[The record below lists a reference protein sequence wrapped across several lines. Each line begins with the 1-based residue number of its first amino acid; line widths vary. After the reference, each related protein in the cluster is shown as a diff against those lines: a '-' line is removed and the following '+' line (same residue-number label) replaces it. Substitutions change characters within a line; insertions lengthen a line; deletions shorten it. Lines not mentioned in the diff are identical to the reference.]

1 MAEARLT
8 ASRGGNRA
16 AATRL
21 INRINTIVADV
32 AITRAQKIHELQ
44 DKIESLEEKMA
55 TIANIDNAI
64 QDELDP
70 EDVQAEIEAADTN
83 NQPYRDARAG
93 FTFQL
98 KTLQD
103 EEAAANPIL
112 ALVTAPVVPAA
123 AAATPG
129 PSASMLPKL
138 DLPTF

>member
-8 ASRGGNRA
+8 ASHGGNRA

-83 NQPYRDARAG
+83 NQTYRDARAG

-103 EEAAANPIL
+103 EEAAANAIL
-112 ALVTAPVVPAA
+112 ALTTAPVVPAA
-123 AAATPG
+123 AATPG
-129 PSASMLPKL
+129 PSATLRVFFPPGL
-138 DLPTF
+138 V